1 MPNEE
6 VSFENTLKKVGVAA
20 TKSKYQELKKKK
32 KSPFLAFPPRGSP
45 RNKLIEQL
53 VRQR

>member
-20 TKSKYQELKKKK
+20 TKSKYQELKKKIK
-32 KSPFLAFPPRGSP
+32 VLFLLSLPGDLQGI
-45 RNKLIEQL
+45 N
-53 VRQR
+53 